1 MSRCINPPNCLACK
15 GEVPRKVAS
24 KEHRSVTVVL
34 LRRGIVVET
43 KVVGEDEE
51 KGRKATCHLTE
62 NNSHALKKAMDDLY
76 NGMIGMF

>member
-1 MSRCINPPNCLACK
+1 
-15 GEVPRKVAS
+15 
-24 KEHRSVTVVL
+24 VTVLL
-34 LRRGIVVET
+34 LRRGIVEK